1 MKRTL
6 GIALMLAA
14 AAPLAHAERT
24 LDAAGG
30 TAFVT
35 TIDGTRAVEIV
46 RAADGTQVR
55 VEVIPAGAS
64 APSIHRISHT
74 RGGRIVHGWAEG
86 SATLTT
92 SLFRYGTADASYTAT
107 AYLLRDART
116 GTILR
121 PDAVRTIVLDPADAG
136 ATLLDASHVYLP
148 RTDTPRALAVVQ
160 RSSGEAVLL
169 DYDVAGGPVRRT
181 PLGFTAPIGS
191 NKGSF
196 VGTPDGRVWAALAST
211 AGIRLFDLGD
221 LSSPV
226 APLQPVP
233 KAVIAG
239 GPGFDPESTH
249 LGIIAILIGVV
260 SQPTPAVSYQR
271 GGELIVSALDGAS
284 LRAVVRQDVP
294 ADSSALIEDEGLFY
308 FFWILPYIEQENL
321 YRTPIGEAAE
331 EEARRLLER

>member
-30 TAFVT
+30 TVFVT
-35 TIDGTRAVEIV
+35 TIDGARAVEVV
-46 RAADGTQVR
+46 RAADGTQAP
-55 VEVIPAGAS
+55 VEVTPAGPG
-64 APSIHRISHT
+64 APPIHRVSHT
-74 RGGRIVHGWAEG
+74 RAGRMVHAWTEG
-86 SATLTT
+86 AATLTT
-92 SLFRYGTADASYTAT
+92 SLFRYGNADASYPAS
-107 AYLLRDART
+107 AHLLRDARA
-116 GTILR
+116 GTVVR
-121 PDAVRTIVLDPADAG
+121 PDAVRAIVLDPTDAG

-148 RTDTPRALAVVQ
+148 RTDALRALAVVQ
-160 RSSGEAVLL
+160 RSSGEAVLV

-181 PLGFTAPIGS
+181 PLGFTPPIGS

-196 VGTPDGRVWAALAST
+196 VGTADGHVWAALASA
-211 AGIRLFDLGD
+211 AGVRLLDLGD

-226 APLQPVP
+226 APLQPVQR
-233 KAVIAG
+233 AVIAG
-239 GPGFDPESTH
+239 GAGFEPESTH
-249 LGIIAILIGVV
+249 LGIIAILIGLV

-284 LRAVVRQDVP
+284 MRTLVRQDVP
-294 ADSSALIEDEGLFY
+294 PDASALMEDEGLF

-321 YRTPIGEAAE
+321 YRAGIGSSLAEAAPLR
-331 EEARRLLER
+331 AR